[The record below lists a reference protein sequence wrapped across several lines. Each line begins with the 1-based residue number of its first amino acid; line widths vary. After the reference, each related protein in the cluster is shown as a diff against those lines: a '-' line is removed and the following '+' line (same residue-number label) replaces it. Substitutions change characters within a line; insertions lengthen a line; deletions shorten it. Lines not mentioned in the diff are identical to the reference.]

1 MQDQLIVFF
10 QEASRIIWGPPMI
23 LLLVGTGL
31 YLTII
36 LRGLQFRTLL
46 HSLHLALIKRRE
58 ETNQPGDITHFQ
70 ALMTALAA
78 TVGTGNIAGVAT
90 ALTVGGPGAL
100 VWMWVTGL
108 VGMATK
114 YSEAVLGVKYR
125 EVSGDGRMMGGPMY
139 YISKGLRWRFLGTLF
154 ALFAAVSAFG
164 TGNMIQS
171 NSVADVVRSTLGVP
185 VWITSIIIATAT
197 ALVIIGGIKGIARVT
212 SLLVPMMILIY
223 MAGALVLIGLNL
235 DKIPGVLALVFRG
248 AFSPTAAAGGFLGAS
263 VMMTLRTGISRG
275 VLSNESGLGSS
286 PIAAA
291 AAQTKTPTSQALVS
305 MTQTFIDTLVVCT
318 MTGLVILLSGAW
330 TSGATGAPLTA
341 MAFEAGLPVTWG
353 KFIVPFGLVLFAYST
368 ILGWS
373 YYGER
378 SIEFLLGP
386 RSITP
391 YRVVFCLFVLIGGVS
406 RLELVWAVAD
416 CFNGLMALPNL
427 IGLLALSSV
436 IVKETRDHFRGSG
449 RKF

>member
-1 MQDQLIVFF
+1 
-10 QEASRIIWGPPMI
+10 
-23 LLLVGTGL
+23 
-31 YLTII
+31 
-36 LRGLQFRTLL
+36 
-46 HSLHLALIKRRE
+46 
-58 ETNQPGDITHFQ
+58 
-70 ALMTALAA
+70 
-78 TVGTGNIAGVAT
+78 
-90 ALTVGGPGAL
+90 
-100 VWMWVTGL
+100 
-108 VGMATK
+108 MATK

-125 EVSGDGRMMGGPMY
+125 EVSRDGRMMGGPMY
-139 YISKGLRWRFLGTLF
+139 YISRGLRWRFLGILF

-185 VWITSIIIATAT
+185 VWITSIIIAVAT

-212 SLLVPMMILIY
+212 SLLVPVMILVY

-235 DKIPGVLALVFRG
+235 DKIPGVVALILRS
-248 AFSPTAAAGGFLGAS
+248 ALSPTAAAGGFLGAT
-263 VMMTLRTGISRG
+263 VMITLRTGISRG

-330 TSGATGAPLTA
+330 TSGVTGAPLTA
-341 MAFEAGLPVTWG
+341 MAFEAGLPGSWG

-378 SIEFLLGP
+378 SVEFLLGP
-386 RSITP
+386 RSIMP
-391 YRVVFCLFVLIGGVS
+391 YRVLFCLFVLIGGIS

-427 IGLLALSSV
+427 IGLLGLSAV
-436 IVKETRDHFRGSG
+436 ILKETRDHFRGSG
-449 RKF
+449 RNY